1 VHYHS
6 FHGVDGTVLL
16 WRGVYVASIEIDAI
30 CVYAEVPAGDAVWI
44 EDGEN
49 VENEVVPEYSADFAV
64 FCELVDDSC
73 HHVRPRNFSG
83 MHSRSNYNAFL
94 IALKLSRS

>member
-1 VHYHS
+1 M
-6 FHGVDGTVLL
+6 
-16 WRGVYVASIEIDAI
+16 
-30 CVYAEVPAGDAVWI
+30 PAGDTVWI

-73 HHVRPRNFSG
+73 HHVGPRNFSG
-83 MHSRSNYNAFL
+83 MHSRSNYDAFL
-94 IALKLSRS
+94 IPLKLPRS